1 MKEVQEQHEENML
14 QAETLEGSTAFENT
28 VGLVATP
35 SFALGAE
42 VLQLLLVGVQHAT
55 VRARLAELPVS
66 QVERLVP
73 SLQQVD
79 LRVMEER
86 VSIAVSVLRTQESIP
101 RKEYFLFI
109 TLQFNQSSRLTVEVL
124 SIKLFEPSAFR
135 LVYVRVSRLRPNTLI
150 DCHDFLDECSLF

>member
-1 MKEVQEQHEENML
+1 ML
-14 QAETLEGSTAFENT
+14 QAETLEGSTTLENT

-101 RKEYFLFI
+101 RKKYFFVYY
-109 TLQFNQSSRLTVEVL
+109 TTVWFNQSSRLTVEVL

-135 LVYVRVSRLRPNTLI
+135 LVYVPVSRLQPNTLI

>member
-1 MKEVQEQHEENML
+1 MRSVCNHTVGNCWRFLRIGQITVRNGTNRLSKKRNRCERRKEVQDSLEQHEENVL
-14 QAETLEGSTAFENT
+14 QAETLEGSTALENT
-28 VGLVATP
+28 IGLVAAP

-79 LRVMEER
+79 LRMMEER
-86 VSIAVSVLRTQESIP
+86 VSIAVSVLRTQEPIP

-109 TLQFNQSSRLTVEVL
+109 TQHYS
-124 SIKLFEPSAFR
+124 
-135 LVYVRVSRLRPNTLI
+135 LV
-150 DCHDFLDECSLF
+150 

>member
-101 RKEYFLFI
+101 RKEYFLLN
-109 TLQFNQSSRLTVEVL
+109 TLQFGLTKVL
-124 SIKLFEPSAFR
+124 
-135 LVYVRVSRLRPNTLI
+135 
-150 DCHDFLDECSLF
+150 D

>member
-1 MKEVQEQHEENML
+1 MKEIQNSLEQHDENML
-14 QAETLEGSTAFENT
+14 QAKTLEGSAALENT

-55 VRARLAELPVS
+55 VRARLAELPMR

-79 LRVMEER
+79 LRVVEER
-86 VSIAVSVLRTQESIP
+86 VSIAISVLGTQESVP
-101 RKEYFLFI
+101 RKEFL
-109 TLQFNQSSRLTVEVL
+109 SSLHY
-124 SIKLFEPSAFR
+124 I
-135 LVYVRVSRLRPNTLI
+135 LI
-150 DCHDFLDECSLF
+150 